1 MNSERYGT
9 GHDLP
14 EFHPDPQMNADLQ
27 IELLC
32 AHLDLARQT
41 LVRVLDMNVVTPA
54 ALSMKDS
61 VRFTLSETSP
71 KHFGTHSRSSDREP
85 PEPDG
90 ECFRGGEAAAFL
102 RDQQIEAQRLK

>member
-1 MNSERYGT
+1 MNSERYGI

-61 VRFTLSETSP
+61 VRFALSETSP
-71 KHFGTHSRSSDREP
+71 KYFGTHSHHEP

-90 ECFRGGEAAAFL
+90 EEFRGGEAAAYL
-102 RDQQIEAQRLK
+102 ADQQAAARKLK